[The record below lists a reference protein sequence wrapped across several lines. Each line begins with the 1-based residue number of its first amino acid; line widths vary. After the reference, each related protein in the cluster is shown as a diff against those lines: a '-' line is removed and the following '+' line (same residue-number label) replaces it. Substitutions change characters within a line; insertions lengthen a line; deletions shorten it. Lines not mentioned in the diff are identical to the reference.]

1 MDPKLSFEEITL
13 HVRPCLL
20 LVSGAQAI
28 LLLGNV
34 ALLLNLYTTVCEIL
48 NLSKPAVFNTPTA
61 VETHAS

>member
-1 MDPKLSFEEITL
+1 
-13 HVRPCLL
+13 
-20 LVSGAQAI
+20 VSGAQAI